1 MISAA
6 RAFKDAMDT
15 SADYWFVKENLSR
28 IDNRIRRCKDLGMVK
43 TKYMIRDDDS
53 VSPLRKNASYQRMIE
68 KLKRSGYL
76 INIQGEEYRY
86 ANSKEYTK
94 LMEAMDALGSVIIN
108 DDYLFNGTYLYINWD
123 KRKEND

>member
-6 RAFKDAMDT
+6 KAFKDAMDT
-15 SADYWFVKENLSR
+15 SVDNWFVKKNLSR
-28 IDNRIRRCKDLGMVK
+28 INNRIRRCKDLGMVK

-76 INIQGEEYRY
+76 VNIQGEEYRY
-86 ANSKEYTK
+86 ASDKQYAK
-94 LMEAMDALGSVIIN
+94 LIEAFDNGIIN
-108 DDYLFNGTYLYINWD
+108 DDHWFNGIYLYIGWD
-123 KRKEND
+123 RQKEND

>member
-28 IDNRIRRCKDLGMVK
+28 INNRIRKCKDLGIVK

-53 VSPLRKNASYQRMIE
+53 VSPLRKNTSYQRMIE
-68 KLKRSGYL
+68 KLQRSGYL
-76 INIQGEEYRY
+76 VNIQGEEYRY
-86 ANSKEYTK
+86 ASDKQYVK
-94 LMEAMDALGSVIIN
+94 LMDAFNNVLIN
-108 DDYLFNGTYLYINWD
+108 DDHWFNGIYLYISWD
-123 KRKEND
+123 RQKEND